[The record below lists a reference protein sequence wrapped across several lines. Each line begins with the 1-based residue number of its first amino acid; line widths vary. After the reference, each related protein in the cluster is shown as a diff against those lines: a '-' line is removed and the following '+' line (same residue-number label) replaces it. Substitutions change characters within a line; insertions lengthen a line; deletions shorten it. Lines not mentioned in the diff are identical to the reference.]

1 MHRPCQRLLP
11 VNSLIRLGDQNM
23 FTKRFCVRSPYW
35 AKRPVSICLDPPR
48 QHHALHGHSAWIGTS
63 GFWRGW
69 TLRPSLCGREVGSGY
84 AVPYA
89 RYRTQNRQEMVGRFP
104 VPYLRSKSNSVS
116 RSPIII
122 PAQLQRSRRRR
133 KVVLASSSDPAWEG
147 RIRARASP

>member
-1 MHRPCQRLLP
+1 
-11 VNSLIRLGDQNM
+11 M

-84 AVPYA
+84 AVPYRLLVLSA
-89 RYRTQNRQEMVGRFP
+89 GIRF
-104 VPYLRSKSNSVS
+104 KN
-116 RSPIII
+116 
-122 PAQLQRSRRRR
+122 QRVR
-133 KVVLASSSDPAWEG
+133 
-147 RIRARASP
+147 